1 MENLLREY
9 LEKAFTERT
18 LPHNDPNG
26 PVVTISREFGCPSKL
41 VAQKLTESLN
51 KVPGSGIPY
60 PWQYINKE
68 IVETMATELDLKT
81 VEVNYLLSSGKKGV
95 LEDIMASFSPLY
107 ISDHRIRKTI
117 TKVVREIA
125 FRGHVVIVGRGSVAV
140 LHHRPNTL
148 HIRLQA
154 PLEWRIPEIC
164 KLRDVGESEAVKLA
178 REMDKKRTMLIELLY
193 GEAYD
198 SYLFDISLN
207 CQTLSQAEIVQT
219 IMGSMRSRQMIP

>member
-9 LEKAFTERT
+9 LEKAFTERPL
-18 LPHNDPNG
+18 LPYDTKG

-51 KVPGSGIPY
+51 KLPESGDRRH
-60 PWQYINKE
+60 WEYINKE
-68 IVETMATELDLKT
+68 IVETMARELDLKT

-107 ISDHRIRKTI
+107 ISDHRIKKTI
-117 TKVVREIA
+117 AKVVNDIA
-125 FRGHVVIVGRGSVAV
+125 SKGHVVIVGRGSVGV
-140 LHHRPNTL
+140 LHNRPNTL

-164 KLRDVGESEAVKLA
+164 KLRNVGESEARKLA
-178 REMDKKRTMLIELLY
+178 QEMDKKRTMLIELLY
-193 GEAYD
+193 GGKYD
-198 SYLFDISLN
+198 RYLFDISFN
-207 CQTLSQAEIVQT
+207 CQTLSQNDMVQT
-219 IMGSMRSRQMIP
+219 IIGSMKARKMIP